1 MASTRIT
8 DGTTV
13 VDIKN
18 GESGFNYYL
27 MVRPGG
33 SGLILRE
40 KTDESE
46 YRVSVFAGKDTS
58 DEAETNV
65 DAIFAD
71 RANRDYVRPSA
82 LKNL

>member
-1 MASTRIT
+1 MAKIT

-13 VDIKN
+13 VDIKK
-18 GESGFNYYL
+18 GELGFNYYL

-40 KTDESE
+40 KTDETE
-46 YRVSVFAGKDTS
+46 YRVSVFAGKNTS

-65 DAIFAD
+65 DTIFAD
-71 RANRDYVRPSA
+71 RANRDYIRPSA